1 MKLQHLSAIALAVST
16 ALTLTACGSE
26 AETAYGLANSSNPL
40 VQPSNT
46 GNSNT
51 SNADAADAVNNTGA
65 GTNTNTNNT
74 TPPQG
79 DSSEFTTTTQFD
91 PSIIQNAGDEYR
103 AEVPK
108 HYFAGKTRN
117 SLHDELA
124 KAYNQVDADGN
135 SRFQTT
141 ESYRATVNGNTYRST
156 QSVPITTLGN
166 GYHSVDMN
174 ETSVTHIDGVRYTGE
189 RASRIKLYQ
198 QDHSLVLGRQTLS
211 GQMSDGTTTKTLTET
226 DLRVDNLKGM
236 PTDPKEFEDLVI
248 GRMYFNYKGQAFSK
262 AGSGDLEYS
271 VDFVDKSGSGKI
283 TGLSDKGTINL
294 NQADF
299 VTVKHINPDDRVIN
313 LSTGE
318 PVPNEINAIGISG
331 KAHFENGAKDGT
343 YTLGF
348 FGPAAFEIAGFV
360 TENGHNTVGFGGTKQ

>member
-51 SNADAADAVNNTGA
+51 SNADAADAVNNTSA

-74 TPPQG
+74 TSPQG
-79 DSSEFTTTTQFD
+79 DSGEFTTTTPF
-91 PSIIQNAGDEYR
+91 SYTIIPTAGDEYR
-103 AEVPK
+103 KEMPK
-108 HYFAGKTRN
+108 YYSAAKARD
-117 SLHDELA
+117 SLHNEVA
-124 KAYNQVDADGN
+124 KAYNQVDADGK

-141 ESYRATVNGNTYRST
+141 EGYRATINGNTYYSDDFI
-156 QSVPITTLGN
+156 PITTLGN
-166 GYHSVDMN
+166 GYHSLDMN
-174 ETSVTHIDGVRYTGE
+174 ETMVTHIDGVRYTGE
-189 RASRIKLYQ
+189 RASRVKLYQ

-211 GQMSDGTTTKTLTET
+211 GQMSDGTTPKTLVET
-226 DLRVDNLKGM
+226 DLRIDNLKGK
-236 PTDPKEFEDLVI
+236 PTDPKEFANFLAD
-248 GRMYFNYKGQAFSK
+248 RAYFTYKGQAFSK
-262 AGSGDLEYS
+262 EGVGNLEYS
-271 VDFVDKSGSGKI
+271 VDFVDASGSGKI

-294 NQADF
+294 NQANF
-299 VTVKHINPDDRVIN
+299 VTLKHTNPDDGFID

-318 PVPNEINAIGISG
+318 AVPNVINSIGISG
-331 KAHFENGAKDGT
+331 KAHFANGAKDGT

-348 FGPAAFEIAGFV
+348 FGPEAVEIAGFV
-360 TENGHNTVGFGGTKQ
+360 IENNTNTVGFGGKKQ